1 VGRRRDL
8 AAARGVGSLTID
20 VALLVNPTSG
30 KGRGG
35 ALRAAVE
42 ERLRSHGM
50 RVRTVVGDDAAHAR
64 DLAASAVTEGV
75 DAVVALGG
83 DGMVHL
89 ALQVVAGT
97 ETPLGIVPA
106 GTGNDLASSL
116 GLPADPLAAA
126 DVIGAGSLRRIDAVR
141 VGERW
146 FGCVLGAGFD
156 SVVNERANTLRW
168 PRGPA
173 RYNLAI
179 ALELPRFRPLP
190 FVLTLDGDEWRT
202 DAMLVAVGN
211 ASSYGAGLRITPD
224 AKLDDGLLDVC
235 VLAPVS
241 KVDFVRTLP
250 KARTGRH
257 VEHPAVT
264 IRRARVVT
272 IASPGVVA
280 YADGERMGP
289 LPLTCECVAGAVRV
303 FAT

>member
-1 VGRRRDL
+1 M
-8 AAARGVGSLTID
+8 D

-35 ALRAAVE
+35 ALRASVE
-42 ERLRSHGM
+42 ARLRDHGM
-50 RVRTVVGDDAAHAR
+50 SVRTVVGDDATHAR
-64 DLAASAVTEGV
+64 DLASRAVTEGV

-106 GTGNDLASSL
+106 GTGNDLACCL
-116 GLPADPLAAA
+116 GLPADPLAAV

-179 ALELPRFRPLP
+179 AMELPRFRPLP
-190 FVLTLDGDEWRT
+190 FVLTLDGEEWRT
-202 DAMLVAVGN
+202 DAMLVALGN
-211 ASSYGAGLRITPD
+211 AQSYGAGLRITPD
-224 AKLDDGLLDVC
+224 ARLDDGLIDVC

-241 KVDFVRTLP
+241 KVDFIRTLP
-250 KARTGRH
+250 KARTGTH
-257 VEHPAVT
+257 TGHPAVT
-264 IRRARVVT
+264 IRRAKVVT
-272 IASPGVVA
+272 VASPGVVA

-289 LPLTCECVAGAVRV
+289 LPLTCECVPGAVRV
-303 FAT
+303 FAPGLP